1 MDADAVSVSVM
12 SAHPLDAAD
21 REQTFADSHA
31 ADEIHGPRLDD
42 HQPYP
47 NFR

>member
-1 MDADAVSVSVM
+1 MDGRRRQRQRDVG
-12 SAHPLDAAD
+12 AHPLDAAD

-31 ADEIHGPRLDD
+31 AEIHGPRLDD